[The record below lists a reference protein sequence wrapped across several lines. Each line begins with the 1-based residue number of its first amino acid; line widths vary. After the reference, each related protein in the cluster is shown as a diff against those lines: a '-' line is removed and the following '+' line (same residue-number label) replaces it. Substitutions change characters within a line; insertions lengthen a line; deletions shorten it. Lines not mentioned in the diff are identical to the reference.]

1 MSELAQLPPSRPRVL
16 DEREVARDRLGA
28 SVRALLDS
36 VVGAAASVEDL
47 THAAD
52 EIDAVSALLD
62 RSAAPRAPHDN
73 PFHPLSL
80 VGGTAHPVAPQLTFE
95 PIERGVTASVRLA
108 PVFEGG
114 PTLAHGGVLAL
125 LFDHAMGAA
134 VYLAGFAAMTRTLEV
149 TYTTPTPLQKKLTL
163 TAEVAGVDGRQVRV
177 VATIADGDTVTATAE
192 AVFIVLT
199 EDNLAR
205 IFAARR

>member
-1 MSELAQLPPSRPRVL
+1 M
-16 DEREVARDRLGA
+16 
-28 SVRALLDS
+28 
-36 VVGAAASVEDL
+36 
-47 THAAD
+47 
-52 EIDAVSALLD
+52 
-62 RSAAPRAPHDN
+62 
-73 PFHPLSL
+73 
-80 VGGTAHPVAPQLTFE
+80 
-95 PIERGVTASVRLA
+95 
-108 PVFEGG
+108 
-114 PTLAHGGVLAL
+114 LAL

-149 TYTTPTPLQKKLTL
+149 TYTAPTPLQKKLTL

-177 VATIADGDTVTATAE
+177 VATIADADTVTATAE